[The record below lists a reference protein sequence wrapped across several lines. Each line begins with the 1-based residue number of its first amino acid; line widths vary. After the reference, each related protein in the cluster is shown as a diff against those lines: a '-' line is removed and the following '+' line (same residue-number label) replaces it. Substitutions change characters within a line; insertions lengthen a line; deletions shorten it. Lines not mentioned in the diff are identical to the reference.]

1 MGLGVKQL
9 SKVGWSL
16 GIVVTLWLAGV
27 AMPQQ
32 VEPPPEATI
41 TELMQAMVIPA
52 SNTLF
57 NVPRNVPKDDAGWE
71 VVRNSAVLLAES
83 GTLLMRD
90 GRAEDSEVW
99 AATSR
104 ALAESGEIALKA
116 ARARD
121 AEAIG
126 EAGNLIIDACERCHE
141 KHWIR

>member
-1 MGLGVKQL
+1 MKQRAVARGCLGV
-9 SKVGWSL
+9 
-16 GIVVTLWLAGV
+16 VVALWLAGAV
-27 AMPQQ
+27 MPQQ
-32 VEPPPEATI
+32 KEPPPEATI

-57 NVPRNVPKDDAGWE
+57 NVPRNVPQNDAGWD

-99 AATSR
+99 AMTSR
-104 ALAESGEIALKA
+104 ALAEAGEVALKA

-121 AEAIG
+121 VEAIG
-126 EAGNLIIDACERCHE
+126 DSGNLLIDACERCHE

>member
-1 MGLGVKQL
+1 M
-9 SKVGWSL
+9 
-16 GIVVTLWLAGV
+16 
-27 AMPQQ
+27 MPQQ
-32 VEPPPEATI
+32 KVPPPEATI

-57 NVPRNVPKDDAGWE
+57 NVPRNVPQDDAGWD

-83 GTLLMRD
+83 GTLLMRN

-104 ALAESGEIALKA
+104 ALAEAGEIALKA

-121 AEAIG
+121 VEAIG
-126 EAGNLIIDACERCHE
+126 EAGNSLIDACESCHE

>member
-1 MGLGVKQL
+1 MKQRAA
-9 SKVGWSL
+9 VGWGL
-16 GIVVTLWLAGV
+16 GIVVALWLAGV
-27 AMPQQ
+27 VSPQAAKS
-32 VEPPPEATI
+32 PPEATI

-52 SNTLF
+52 SNKLF
-57 NVPRNVPKDDAGWE
+57 EVPRNVPQDDSGWDA
-71 VVRNSAVLLAES
+71 VRNSAVLLAES

-104 ALAESGEIALKA
+104 ALTEAGEAALKA

-121 AEAIG
+121 PEAIG
-126 EAGNLIIDACERCHE
+126 EAGNLLIDACERCHE

>member
-1 MGLGVKQL
+1 MKQRA
-9 SKVGWSL
+9 VARVCL
-16 GIVVTLWLAGV
+16 GIVVALWLAGTV
-27 AMPQQ
+27 MPQQ
-32 VEPPPEATI
+32 KERPPVATI

-57 NVPRNVPKDDAGWE
+57 NVPRNVPQDDAGWD

-99 AATSR
+99 AVTSR
-104 ALAESGEIALKA
+104 ALAEAGEVALQA

-121 AEAIG
+121 VEAIG
-126 EAGNLIIDACERCHE
+126 DSGNLLIDACERCHE

>member
-1 MGLGVKQL
+1 MKQRAVVRRCLGV
-9 SKVGWSL
+9 
-16 GIVVTLWLAGV
+16 VVALWLAGAV
-27 AMPQQ
+27 MPQQ
-32 VEPPPEATI
+32 KEPPPEATI

-57 NVPRNVPKDDAGWE
+57 NVPRNVPQDDAGWD

-99 AATSR
+99 AVTSR
-104 ALAESGEIALKA
+104 ALAEAGEVALKA

-121 AEAIG
+121 VEAIG
-126 EAGNLIIDACERCHE
+126 GSGNLLIDACERCHE

>member
-1 MGLGVKQL
+1 MKQL
-9 SKVGWSL
+9 ATFGWCL
-16 GIVVTLWLAGV
+16 GIVTALWAAGV

-32 VEPPPEATI
+32 AEPPPEATI

-57 NVPRNVPKDDAGWE
+57 DVPRNVPEDDAGWN

-104 ALAESGEIALKA
+104 ALAEAGEIALKA

-121 AEAIG
+121 MEAIG

>member
-1 MGLGVKQL
+1 M
-9 SKVGWSL
+9 S
-16 GIVVTLWLAGV
+16 
-27 AMPQQ
+27 QQ
-32 VEPPPEATI
+32 QAPPPEATI

-57 NVPRNVPKDDAGWE
+57 NVSRNVPRDDAGWD

-83 GTLLMRD
+83 GTLLLRN

-104 ALAESGEIALKA
+104 ALAEAGEIALKA

-121 AEAIG
+121 VEAIG
-126 EAGNLIIDACERCHE
+126 EAGNLLIDACESCHE

>member
-1 MGLGVKQL
+1 MKQL
-9 SKVGWSL
+9 ATFGWCL
-16 GIVVTLWLAGV
+16 GIVIALWAAGV

-32 VEPPPEATI
+32 AEPPPEATI

-57 NVPRNVPKDDAGWE
+57 DVPRKVPEDDAGWN

-104 ALAESGEIALKA
+104 ALAEAGEIALKA

-121 AEAIG
+121 VEAIG